1 MRIAIC
7 DDEPKILDIL
17 FDKTR
22 DELAKENKDADI
34 SLFSD
39 PQKLLSKFR
48 EDPAA
53 YDILFLDIRMDGL
66 NGIKLAEEIRQLGSH
81 VLLIFLTS
89 SAEYV
94 FRGYEVKAFRYLMKN
109 ELDFGFAKVLRDT
122 IDELEHHEEDRFT
135 FQFGTETISLELR
148 HIYYFESKKRIVNIQ
163 LSDSSYKT
171 YAKLD
176 DIETALTGKDF
187 IRCHQSFLVNAKK
200 ILRLSAG
207 ELILKN
213 SVVIPVSKKYRK
225 SVNDAYLWSLR

>member
-7 DDEPKILDIL
+7 DDETRILDIL
-17 FDKTR
+17 FEKTR
-22 DELAKENKDADI
+22 DVLAKENRDAQI

-39 PQKLLSKFR
+39 PKKLLARYR
-48 EDPAA
+48 EDANPF
-53 YDILFLDIRMDGL
+53 DILFLDIRMDGL
-66 NGIKLAEEIRQLGSH
+66 DGIRLAEEIRQKDSR
-81 VLLIFLTS
+81 VLLVFITS

-109 ELDFGFAKVLRDT
+109 ELDFGFSKVLRDT
-122 IDELEHHEEDRFT
+122 IDELEHSGDDRFT
-135 FQFGTETISLELR
+135 FQFGGETISLELR

-163 LSDSSYKT
+163 LSGSSYRT

-176 DIETALTGKDF
+176 DIENALADKDF

-200 ILRLSAG
+200 ILRLGGG
-207 ELILKN
+207 EIVLKN
-213 SVVIPVSKKYRK
+213 ECVIPVSKKYRK